1 MQPTAPNKDL
11 EVIKQM
17 QKGEKA
23 SVAFGQPLY
32 FQESN
37 TFYPAKYNIYVDETN
52 PQLHH
57 VTLSDFVLR

>member
-1 MQPTAPNKDL
+1 
-11 EVIKQM
+11 M